1 MRRIVYEVE
10 KINSNKQLEKQ
21 NDWSFEKQKIAFKL
35 INNASILTDAV
46 QTCRNILEKN
56 PDSELKVAIAKI
68 DGVIEELKIDFKK
81 NYKF

>member
-10 KINSNKQLEKQ
+10 KISSSKSTEKQ
-21 NDWSFEKQKIAFKL
+21 PDWSFEKQKIAFKL

-46 QTCRNILEKN
+46 QTCRNVLEKN
-56 PDSELKVAIAKI
+56 PDAELKAAVAKI
-68 DGVIEELKIDFKK
+68 DKVIEELKTDFKK

>member
-10 KINSNKQLEKQ
+10 KVSGNKTLEKQ

-46 QTCRNILEKN
+46 QTCKDVLEKN
-56 PDSELKVAIAKI
+56 PDAELKGAIAKI
-68 DGVIEELKIDFKK
+68 DKVIEELKIDFKK